1 MSEETSK
8 KSFLDPKILM
18 TLSGMELKAR
28 MVVEGVVSGLH
39 KSPYQGFSVEF
50 AEHREYTQGDE
61 IKHIDWQVYAKS
73 DRLYVKRYEEETN
86 LRCYILL
93 DSSGSMGYRSDGMSK
108 LEYGEHLAAALTY
121 LMLRQQDS
129 VGLVTFDEA
138 IRRYIPPRNNPR
150 HLKIIVEEL
159 ERLKPGRRT
168 KVSNIFHDLAERVH
182 RRGLIIVISDLFDD
196 PEEVLVSLQHF
207 RHKKHEVIVFHLLD
221 PYELTFPFER
231 VTLFRGLEDDRRILT
246 EPGVLRKKYLEQLNA
261 FIERLKKGCRD
272 NRIDYFQVNTEEDFG
287 RALTRYLGTRRR

>member
-1 MSEETSK
+1 MSEEK
-8 KSFLDPKILM
+8 GKGSFLDPKVLM

-61 IKHIDWQVYAKS
+61 IKHIDWRVFGKS

-108 LEYGEHLAAALTY
+108 LEYGAHLAAALTY
-121 LMLRQQDS
+121 LMLRQQDA

-138 IRRYIPPRNNPR
+138 IQRYIPPRNSPQ
-150 HLKIIVEEL
+150 HLKIILEEL
-159 ERLKPGRRT
+159 ERLKPGNRT
-168 KVSNIFHDLAERVH
+168 KVSNIFHDLAERVR
-182 RRGLIIVISDLFDD
+182 RRGLVIVLSDLFDNPD
-196 PEEVLVSLQHF
+196 EVLVSLQHF

-231 VTLFRGLEDDRRILT
+231 VTLFRGMEDGRRVLT
-246 EPGVLRKKYLEQLNA
+246 EPSALRKKYLAQLRA
-261 FIERLKKGCRD
+261 FTEKLKKGCRD
-272 NRIDYFQVNTEEDFG
+272 NRIDYFQMNTQENFG

>member
-1 MSEETSK
+1 MSEETNK
-8 KSFLDPKILM
+8 ERFLDPKILM

-28 MVVEGVVSGLH
+28 MVVEGIVSGLH
-39 KSPYQGFSVEF
+39 KSPYHGYSVEF
-50 AEHREYTQGDE
+50 AEHREYTPGDA
-61 IKHIDWQVYAKS
+61 IKHIDWQVFGKS

-108 LEYGEHLAAALTY
+108 LEYGGHMAAALTY

-129 VGLVTFDEA
+129 VGLVTFDES
-138 IRRYIPPRNNPR
+138 IRRYIPPRNSPR
-150 HLKIIVEEL
+150 HLKIIVDEL
-159 ERLKPGRRT
+159 EGLKPGNRT

-182 RRGLIIVISDLFDD
+182 RRGLIIVLSDLFDD

-221 PYELTFPFER
+221 PYELRFPFER

-246 EPGVLRKKYLEQLNA
+246 EPALLRKKYLQQLNA
-261 FIERLKKGCRD
+261 FIEKLKRGCRN
-272 NRIDYFQVNTEEDFG
+272 NRIDYFQINTEENFG
-287 RALTRYLGTRRR
+287 RALTRYLG

>member
-1 MSEETSK
+1 MSEEK
-8 KSFLDPKILM
+8 AKESFLDPKILM

-28 MVVEGVVSGLH
+28 LVVEGIVSGLH

-50 AEHREYTQGDE
+50 AEHREYTLGDE
-61 IKHIDWQVYAKS
+61 IKHIDWQVYGKS

-93 DSSGSMGYRSDGMSK
+93 DSSKSMGYRSDGMSK
-108 LEYGEHLAAALTY
+108 LEYGSQLAAALTY
-121 LMLRQQDS
+121 LMLRQQDA

-138 IRRYIPPRNNPR
+138 IQTYIPPRNSPR
-150 HLKIIVEEL
+150 HMKIIVEVL
-159 ERLKPGRRT
+159 EALEAKNPT
-168 KVSNIFHDLAERVH
+168 KISNIFHDLAERVH

-196 PEEVLVSLQHF
+196 PDEILVSLQHF
-207 RHKKHEVIVFHLLD
+207 RHKKHEVIVFHTLD

-231 VTLFRGLEDDRRILT
+231 VTQFRGMEDGRRVLT
-246 EPGVLRKKYLEQLNA
+246 EPALLRKKYLEQLNA
-261 FIERLKKGCRD
+261 FIEKLKKGCRD
-272 NRIDYFQVNTEEDFG
+272 NRIDYFQINTEENFG

>member
-1 MSEETSK
+1 MGEEKDK
-8 KSFLDPKILM
+8 KSFLDPQILM

-28 MVVEGVVSGLH
+28 MVVEGIVSGLH

-108 LEYGEHLAAALTY
+108 LEYGAHLAAALTY

-129 VGLVTFDEA
+129 VGLVTFDEV
-138 IRRYIPPRNNPR
+138 IRRYIPPRNSPR

-159 ERLKPGRRT
+159 EGLKPGNKTR
-168 KVSNIFHDLAERVH
+168 VSNIFHDLAERVH
-182 RRGLIIVISDLFDD
+182 RRGLVIVISDLFDD
-196 PEEVLVSLQHF
+196 PDEILVSLQHF

-221 PYELTFPFER
+221 PSELLFPFER
-231 VTLFRGLEDDRRILT
+231 MTLFRGLEDGRRVLT
-246 EPGVLRKKYLEQLNA
+246 EPATLRKRYLQQLYA
-261 FIERLKKGCRD
+261 FVDKLKKGCRD
-272 NRIDYFQVNTEEDFG
+272 NRIDYFQISTDENFG
-287 RALTRYLGTRRR
+287 RALTRYLGTRRK